1 MSLAGDTA
9 SQRRFVAIY
18 ALAFGGAFV
27 AMIPYVSVL
36 LPLKVGDVA
45 DANRVALLS
54 WAALGGAVVASLAN
68 ILFGILSDRSYRRR
82 GSRRG
87 WIGAGALL
95 LVLAFGALQVSA
107 TPAELL
113 LAVALFQIA
122 LNMAFGPLTAVMADE
137 VPDAFKGRVAGILG
151 IAQPAGSLAG
161 VLVTLPAL
169 GSEPARYALLCV
181 LFTGMLLPFVFGGR
195 EGSFRATGEHTP
207 PPGPGGRDLL
217 LAWGARLLVQVAGNA
232 LTTYSFFQLEERI
245 ARGGVAPGAPAH
257 NWVVGT
263 IVSSTVVAISLT
275 LVAGRVSDAL
285 GRRKPFLLA
294 SSATMA
300 TGMVML
306 ALARTPH
313 IAGLGHMM
321 ALTGLSVF
329 LALQAALVMALL
341 PSPTNRG
348 RDLGFQNLANTLP
361 AGIAP
366 AVALPT
372 GVAIK
377 ELGSLLVF
385 AAVCAVLGGIFAV
398 LVRGPGVRAGGAA
411 QSPSGRS
418 SQRAAR
424 SGLVFPVSRSTM

>member
-1 MSLAGDTA
+1 MSLAGDTPL
-9 SQRRFVAIY
+9 QRRFIAVY

-45 DANRVALLS
+45 GDDRVALLS
-54 WAALGGAVVASLAN
+54 WAALGGALIASVAN
-68 ILFGILSDRSYRRR
+68 IVFGMLSDRSYRRR
-82 GSRRG
+82 GSRRR
-87 WIGAGALL
+87 WIAGGTLL
-95 LVLAFGALQVSA
+95 LVFAFAALQISA
-107 TPAELL
+107 TPAEVL

-161 VLVTLPAL
+161 VLVTLPML
-169 GSEPARYALLCV
+169 GSEPMRYALLCAIFV
-181 LFTGMLLPFVFGGR
+181 AMLLPFVVAGR
-195 EGSFRATGEHTP
+195 ENAFHARDAP
-207 PPGPGGRDLL
+207 VAPPGQGGRDLL

-245 ARGGVAPGAPAH
+245 ARSGVPAGEPAH

-263 IVSSTVVAISLT
+263 IVSSTIVAISLT
-275 LVAGRVSDAL
+275 LVAGRISDAL
-285 GRRKPFLLA
+285 GKRKPFLLA
-294 SSATMA
+294 SAATMA
-300 TGMVML
+300 AGMLML
-306 ALARTPH
+306 AWARTPH

-341 PSPTNRG
+341 PSPGNRG

-361 AGIAP
+361 AVIAP
-366 AVALPT
+366 AIALTT

-385 AAVCAVLGGIFAV
+385 AAVCAVLGGVFAV
-398 LVRGPGVRAGGAA
+398 LVRGPAFRPRAG
-411 QSPSGRS
+411 
-418 SQRAAR
+418 
-424 SGLVFPVSRSTM
+424 